1 MSYSFCRL
9 VCNVITYIYLTSFF
23 YHTLFLLFVTSILFY
38 LFLLLFTLI
47 YLHIGLAL
55 PLPIP
60 GISYLLRHGWDN
72 LKSMQE
78 IGDGLLKNRKD
89 IENGNG
95 ENSKFE
101 SMFFA
106 HLQLIIH

>member
-1 MSYSFCRL
+1 MLR
-9 VCNVITYIYLTSFF
+9 
-23 YHTLFLLFVTSILFY
+23 LFY
-38 LFLLLFTLI
+38 SIYSYLLLFTLI
-47 YLHIGLAL
+47 YLLLGLAL

-78 IGDGLLKNRKD
+78 IGDGLLKNGKD

-101 SMFFA
+101 SMFFP
-106 HLQLIIH
+106 HLQLILF